1 VFNEMK
7 WGDFMN
13 EIAIRDERPEDIEA
27 IRNVNDKAFGQPD
40 EGLIVDRLREN
51 CDDLVSLV
59 ALTSGQIVGHIL
71 FSPVVLDGPGGT
83 IGGMGL
89 GPMSVLPRY
98 QRLGIGSMLV
108 EAGLERL
115 RERGCPFVI
124 VLGHPEYYPR
134 FGFEPASGYG
144 IKSEWDVPDEAFMV
158 LLTDPSQMGGQS
170 GVAKYRPEFG
180 EVF

>member
-1 VFNEMK
+1 
-7 WGDFMN
+7 MN
-13 EIAIRDERPEDIEA
+13 EIAIRDERPDDVEA
-27 IRNVNDKAFGQPD
+27 IREVNDKAFGQPD
-40 EGLIVDRLREN
+40 EGSIIDRLREN
-51 CDDLVSLV
+51 CDELTSLV

-71 FSPVVLDGPGGT
+71 FSPVIIDGPGGSL
-83 IGGMGL
+83 GGMGL
-89 GPMSVLPRY
+89 GPMAVLPRY

-108 EAGLERL
+108 EAGIERL
-115 RERGCPFVI
+115 REQGCPFVI

-158 LLTDPSQMGGQS
+158 LLTDPSKMGGQS

-180 EVF
+180 EVL